1 MKSKEGGGGGGF
13 EVEFVSMSS
22 SLSTLAIT
30 SVDDELAG
38 GLEVGSEMA
47 MSASCLPVEA
57 TTPRLLLLVLKDD
70 NDKSDEVT
78 VAEDTLDEGFS
89 NEAKISALSRYSEVS
104 DEAADWKANQLSWSS
119 AWLVF

>member
-57 TTPRLLLLVLKDD
+57 TTPRLLLQVLKDD

-78 VAEDTLDEGFS
+78 VADTLDEGFS